1 MIRTRF
7 VQTSLKVVLT
17 FFFVRCFSSHSI
29 FILID
34 SLLQHHPVPFIM
46 SPFSSSLTSSYCSIC
61 VGISFFF
68 TYTQL
73 ATLSKPITF
82 TVFALLKLI
91 PLCLLLNCSSSVQVS
106 LTIAVATFLLGIISG
121 QLKMDNLWP
130 PKFELTGRRKELR
143 LVVNCLSSDF
153 MSTGGGCTGDL
164 SFADALEVAQ
174 ALDEFTYNRLR
185 CTLQELRE
193 YLRVVVVRGA
203 CEA

>member
-46 SPFSSSLTSSYCSIC
+46 SPFSSSLSIC

-143 LVVNCLSSDF
+143 LVINCLSSDF

-185 CTLQELRE
+185 STLQELRE

>member
-46 SPFSSSLTSSYCSIC
+46 SLFSSSLTSSYCSIC

-121 QLKMDNLWP
+121 QLKMWP

-185 CTLQELRE
+185 STLQELRE
-193 YLRVVVVRGA
+193 YLRVVAVRGA
-203 CEA
+203 CET

>member
-1 MIRTRF
+1 MIRTRTL
-7 VQTSLKVVLT
+7 QIILKVALT
-17 FFFVRCFSSHSI
+17 FLLVRTTSSHSI
-29 FILID
+29 FILIQ
-34 SLLQHHPVPFIM
+34 SLLDHYPIPLIM
-46 SPFSSSLTSSYCSIC
+46 LSSASSLTPSYCSIC
-61 VGISFFF
+61 VGVSFFY

-73 ATLSKPITF
+73 ATLSKSTTL

-143 LVVNCLSSDF
+143 LVINCLSSDF

-193 YLRVVVVRGA
+193 YLRVVAVRGA